1 MQICKKIISILF
13 SSIMVVG
20 TVITASAAESHSY
33 KAVTAESNPYQAV
46 IDKLNNEYSLNIHFM
61 TPVERQA
68 YSVSSQRDIDI
79 TPEEFENNLRE
90 AIIENERAKVEADKK
105 LAELET
111 KDIVERGSGICRSV
125 SMPESRTRTTVTRSK
140 NIAGAT
146 AYLRATVSNSPG
158 HWVYSSIS
166 TAYTTYVNGVN
177 STPPFFAN
185 TYDYSLLDSRRTCA
199 LKFYGY
205 TLGDY
210 GVIIDDNA
218 YRYVE
223 FWAGSGM

>member
-1 MQICKKIISILF
+1 MQICKKIIGILF

-125 SMPESRTRTTVTRSK
+125 SVPESLV
-140 NIAGAT
+140 
-146 AYLRATVSNSPG
+146 L
-158 HWVYSSIS
+158 
-166 TAYTTYVNGVN
+166 
-177 STPPFFAN
+177 
-185 TYDYSLLDSRRTCA
+185 
-199 LKFYGY
+199 
-205 TLGDY
+205 
-210 GVIIDDNA
+210 
-218 YRYVE
+218 
-223 FWAGSGM
+223 